1 MFEFLKRRRSVI
13 AGGIL
18 NGATDNHSHILYD
31 VDDGVRTVEESLAT
45 LSYLEEQGLD
55 TLWLTPHI
63 MEDVPNTTEGL
74 KQRFEDLRGV
84 YKGGIKL
91 FLAAEYMIDNLFE
104 KRLADR
110 DLLLHGGDR
119 VLVETSTW
127 APPIDLWGTLER
139 IMKAGYR
146 PIVAHPE
153 RYRYMRPS
161 DYKRL
166 HDMGCLL
173 QLNLSSIIGAYGE
186 LPQAKA
192 VDLLNK
198 GWYCMFG
205 SDCHRFRA
213 IRQQYEH
220 KVFLKDTVKQL
231 SLIAKGVND

>member
-1 MFEFLKRRRSVI
+1 MFDFLKSRKSVI

-18 NGATDNHSHILYD
+18 SGATDNHSHILYD
-31 VDDGVRTVEESLAT
+31 VDDGVRTVEESLAI
-45 LSYLEEQGLD
+45 LSMLEEQGLD

-63 MEDVPNTTEGL
+63 MEDVPNTTDGL
-74 KQRFEDLRGV
+74 KQRFEELRGV
-84 YKGGIKL
+84 YKGNIKL

-104 KRLADR
+104 QRLESR

-119 VLVETSTW
+119 ILVETSTW

-146 PIVAHPE
+146 PLIAHPE
-153 RYRYMRPS
+153 RYRYMHPS

-166 HDMGCLL
+166 HDMGCLM

-186 LPQAKA
+186 LPQVKA
-192 VDLLNK
+192 VDLLNR

-213 IRQQYEH
+213 IRQQYNH
-220 KVFLKDTVKQL
+220 KVFLKDTLKKL
-231 SLIAKGVND
+231 SLIANGVTD